1 MNQVDF
7 ANLLGVSTTTIS
19 RWENHHNVPNV
30 REIERVETVLAT
42 SGEAPKPVKSKASGK
57 TESVV
62 DDSFFDAV
70 LLGLRKGHVSGREW
84 IAVANELARVRGI
97 DWHVELTN
105 VARED

>member
-30 REIERVETVLAT
+30 REIERVDSVLAT
-42 SGEAPKPVKSKASGK
+42 SGEPAAPAKARASGK
-57 TESVV
+57 TEPVV
-62 DDSFFDAV
+62 DPSFFDAV

-97 DWHVELTN
+97 DWHVELTE
-105 VARED
+105 VARDE